1 MKVFILAREPFP
13 NGMAATNRII
23 NYAKGLTG
31 AGLETEV
38 LLYQRSEAYGKTPL
52 NTRGR
57 GLIDGVS
64 YLYVGETPLQ
74 ANNGLSRRCENW
86 MDRRR
91 AKSYLYRH
99 LQQGDV
105 VLGFI
110 GTDVDYINDVIDVVH
125 SRRAKYVRELNEIP
139 YFGNQTR
146 DAVQGYKTA
155 VKKQFPKC
163 DGFIAISD
171 ALVEFAGSHKSE
183 NAKIIKVPI
192 IVDPTMFDEKDISAE
207 PSSPYIFH
215 AGTLYEQKDG
225 ILGMLEAFGMAL
237 PQFDRPVKYIL
248 SGTIDSSPHATEIL
262 TLFDRFNLKNE
273 VAFVGYLYKDQIV
286 KYLRRASLVIS
297 NRYRSKQNY
306 YGFSTKVGEYL
317 ASGTPL
323 ITTDWGEAPKWLKD
337 GESAY
342 IVEAENI
349 EALSKAIVRAFTND
363 EERIRIGKGGQKVCR
378 ENFDYRLHGRR
389 LADFFKSI

>member
-23 NYAKGLTG
+23 NYAKGLTES
-31 AGLETEV
+31 GLATEI
-38 LLYQRSEAYGKTPL
+38 LLYQRSESHGKTPI
-52 NTRGR
+52 NTKGQ
-57 GLIDGVS
+57 GAIDGAT
-64 YLYVGETPLQ
+64 YRYVGKTPCQ
-74 ANNGLSRRCENW
+74 SNNRLSRRCENW
-86 MDRRR
+86 IDKRR
-91 AKSYLYRH
+91 AKSYLKRR
-99 LQQGDV
+99 LRQGDV

-110 GTDVDYINDVIDVVH
+110 GTDVEYINSVIDIVH
-125 SRRAKYVRELNEIP
+125 SRGAKYVRELNEIP
-139 YFGNQTR
+139 YYGNQTR
-146 DAVQGYKTA
+146 DAIQGYNTA
-155 VKKQFPKC
+155 VEKQFPKC

-171 ALVEFAGSHKSE
+171 ALVEFAGLHKSE

-192 IVDPTMFDEKDISAE
+192 IVDPTMFDQKDKTAE
-207 PSSPYIFH
+207 PSPPYIFH

-225 ILGMLEAFGMAL
+225 ILGMLEAFGRAL
-237 PQFDRPVKYIL
+237 PQIGRPVKYIL

-262 TLFDRFNLKNE
+262 TLIDRFNLKNE
-273 VAFVGYLYKDQIV
+273 VEFVGYLYKDQIV

-363 EERIRIGKGGQKVCR
+363 EERIRIGKGGQRVCR
-378 ENFDYRLHGRR
+378 ENFDYRQHGRR